1 VNPSYDEFETMMLRG
16 GATSLQAA
24 SEFFMRDDP
33 VFRTLHAITA
43 KLNELGVPY
52 AVAGGMA
59 LVAHGYD
66 RTTVDV
72 DILVTPAGLQTI
84 HDKLEGLG
92 YVSPFAGSK
101 NLRDAT
107 TKVKIEFLTTGA
119 FPGDGK
125 PKPFAFP
132 DPAAVS
138 VDIDG
143 IRFVRLETL
152 IDLKLSSGMTGGVN
166 RLKDLADVVE
176 LIKALRLPKDFGTRL
191 STYTRDKFTELWTGV
206 KESAEDQS

>member
-1 VNPSYDEFETMMLRG
+1 VNPLYDEFETMMSRG
-16 GATSLQAA
+16 GATSLHAA

-33 VFRTLHAITA
+33 VFRTLHTITA
-43 KLNELGVPY
+43 KLNELGIPY

-72 DILVTPAGLQTI
+72 DILVTAAGLKI
-84 HDKLEGLG
+84 VHEKLEGLG
-92 YVSPFAGSK
+92 YISPFAGSR
-101 NLRDAT
+101 NLRDAS

-125 PKPFAFP
+125 PKPLAFP
-132 DPAAVS
+132 DPTAVS
-138 VDIDG
+138 VEIDG
-143 IRFVRLETL
+143 IKFLRLESL
-152 IDLKLSSGMTGGVN
+152 IDLKLASGMTGGVT

-176 LIKALRLPKDFGTRL
+176 LIKTLKLPADFAQRLN
-191 STYTRDKFTELWTGV
+191 SYTREKFLELWNGV
-206 KESAEDQS
+206 HESDQDHP